1 MNIQCFQQQ
10 HLVMDMGLQTHMG
23 SGYGVLREQVWD
35 RFPLPLETP
44 HPPQGYKG
52 FPTGLVPM
60 AIGTVQLII
69 ANLHCNTN
77 RKKEASIDCQ
87 SPCTP

>member
-1 MNIQCFQQQ
+1 
-10 HLVMDMGLQTHMG
+10 MDMGLQTCTG
-23 SGYGVLREQVWD
+23 SGYGVLQEQVWD

-52 FPTGLVPM
+52 FPTGLVPV

-69 ANLHCNTN
+69 ANLHHNTN

-87 SPCTP
+87 SPCTL

>member
-1 MNIQCFQQQ
+1 MITRNSQEI
-10 HLVMDMGLQTHMG
+10 LVMDMGLQTHMG
-23 SGYGVLREQVWD
+23 FGYRVLQEQVRD
-35 RFPLPLETP
+35 RFPLPLETL
-44 HPPQGYKG
+44 HLPQGYKG
-52 FPTGLVPM
+52 FPTGLVPV

-69 ANLHCNTN
+69 ANLHRNTN